1 MTFTINDCF
10 VDSSILIE
18 YNKGNKLQ
26 VFNQL
31 QKAPDTVCYINEVVI
46 SEFLFYYLANNGNK
60 APKTLQMR
68 GEIKNIFTEFKQY
81 NLIKLCQL
89 VPNDNRLFSLVPQF
103 MSKYNLLPND
113 AIILAT
119 CKMYGI
125 TKLASHDTGFIG
137 PCGEE
142 GIELLIE
149 KA

>member
-1 MTFTINDCF
+1 MFTINDCF
-10 VDSSILIE
+10 IDSSILIE

-26 VFNQL
+26 LFNQL
-31 QKAPDTVCYINEVVI
+31 QKAPDTTCYINEVVI

-60 APKTLQMR
+60 APRTLQMR
-68 GEIKNIFTEFKQY
+68 REIKDIFTEFKQY
-81 NLIKLCQL
+81 NLIRLCRL
-89 VPNDNRLFSLVPQF
+89 VPNDNRLFSLVPQL

-119 CKMYGI
+119 CKIHDI
-125 TKLASHDTGFIG
+125 TKLASHDTDFVI

-149 KA
+149 KV